1 MGFLLCYAAALLLSI
16 PLAPEYALS
25 AVRRIIN
32 DFTIIPGYCYTLL
45 VLWIICLAAST
56 VALIAELFKTELERR
71 LDISMLSTET
81 ELAINSYKSLKQQ
94 YQEIHALHHDTAKHY
109 YTLRAMLDHTPKRIR
124 DYLDQF
130 VSQNQKIRPIV
141 QSGNEILDILLN
153 GKLSTINNTGI
164 RLDILHSHAPEKLSI
179 SDAELCS
186 LMINILD
193 NAINAASA
201 PGSTEPYIRLDLMCK
216 NKYFFFSC
224 ENSIA
229 NGSAEPEKPPAPEHG
244 HGLKIIKQ
252 IVKKHSDIMSI
263 EQSENAFKISIALP
277 I

>member
-1 MGFLLCYAAALLLSI
+1 ML
-16 PLAPEYALS
+16 
-25 AVRRIIN
+25 
-32 DFTIIPGYCYTLL
+32 T
-45 VLWIICLAAST
+45 
-56 VALIAELFKTELERR
+56 TE
-71 LDISMLSTET
+71 SK
-81 ELAINSYKSLKQQ
+81 LAINSYKSLKQQ
-94 YQEIHALHHDTAKHY
+94 YQEIHALRHDTAKHF
-109 YTLRAMLDHTPKRIR
+109 YTLRAM
-124 DYLDQF
+124 
-130 VSQNQKIRPIV
+130 V
-141 QSGNEILDILLN
+141 E
-153 GKLSTINNTGI
+153 
-164 RLDILHSHAPEKLSI
+164 HAPEKLSI

-186 LMINILD
+186 LIINILD

-201 PGSTEPYIRLDLMCK
+201 PGLTEPYIRLDLMCK

-224 ENSIA
+224 ENSVA